1 MIKTVM
7 VYKTSD
13 NQFFKSVELAEIY
26 ERELQRYITNTTII
40 TNHNGEVV
48 NSQTLEMENAY
59 VCYVGS
65 EKAMYNIVKQI
76 AKYNGGD
83 KYNKEIEQ
91 TYYEMY
97 ENENENKNS
106 KNNNLV
112 YFEDIHDIHNKNDL
126 YHFFHENFKYNTEN
140 KILNGE
146 KEFLFFYDDFKEKF
160 TYITSE
166 AALAIWKVV
175 DQLKTQEGTK

>member
-1 MIKTVM
+1 MIKIET

-13 NQFFKSVELAEIY
+13 NQIFKNVELAEIY
-26 ERELQRYITNTTII
+26 ERELQRYIANTTIT

-48 NSQTLEMENAY
+48 NSKTSEMENVYA
-59 VCYVGS
+59 CYIGS
-65 EKAMYNIVKQI
+65 EKAMYDIIKQI
-76 AKYNGGD
+76 TKYNGGD

-97 ENENENKNS
+97 EDENENRNS
-106 KNNNLV
+106 KNNDLV
-112 YFEDIHDIHNKNDL
+112 YFENVYNIHNTNDL
-126 YHFFHENFKYNTEN
+126 HNFLHENFKYNTEN

-146 KEFLFFYDDFKEKF
+146 EDFLFFYDDFKEKF

-175 DQLKTQEGTK
+175 DQLKKQKGTK